1 MLCYERSLF
10 PHRVIRSLSKQ
21 DLRELLL
28 EAFQKWGMPAAI
40 RTDNGSP
47 LGAPSRRV
55 LPLVSL
61 WLAAWGVRHILNR
74 PRMPTDN
81 PNVENNQATSA
92 RWAEIHT
99 CKDLVEVEAKLE
111 EAALYQ
117 RDHFKVSR
125 LKKVTR
131 RALYNRLYDN
141 PRPFNQV
148 KFDPQKAYD
157 LLAKA
162 IYPRK
167 ISANG
172 VITIYDKPFSIGA
185 KHRGLIVFVNFDP
198 LNQQWICLDQH
209 QQIIK
214 TLPDPRFSRQ
224 NLYNLNLCQ

>member
-1 MLCYERSLF
+1 
-10 PHRVIRSLSKQ
+10 
-21 DLRELLL
+21 
-28 EAFQKWGMPAAI
+28 MPQAI

-55 LPLVSL
+55 IPLVSL

-99 CKDLVEVEAKLE
+99 CQSLDQVEAKLE
-111 EAALYQ
+111 EAAQYQ
-117 RDHFKVSR
+117 RDHYKVSR
-125 LKKVTR
+125 LNKVTR
-131 RALYNRLYDN
+131 KALYKRLYNN
-141 PRPFNQV
+141 PKRFEQV
-148 KFDPQKAYD
+148 EFDPQKAYQ

-162 IYPRK
+162 VYPRK

-185 KHRGLIVFVNFDP
+185 KHRAKIVFVVFDP
-198 LNQQWICLDQH
+198 KNLQWICLDQYK
-209 QQIIK
+209 QIIK
-214 TLPDPRFSRQ
+214 VLPDERFNEQ
-224 NLYNLNLCQ
+224 NLYNLNICQ

>member
-1 MLCYERSLF
+1 
-10 PHRVIRSLSKQ
+10 
-21 DLRELLL
+21 
-28 EAFQKWGMPAAI
+28 MPAAI

-55 LPLVSL
+55 IPLVSL
-61 WLAAWGVRHILNR
+61 WLAAWGIRHILNR

-99 CKDLVEVEAKLE
+99 CENLLEVEAKLE

-131 RALYNRLYDN
+131 KALYTNLYDN
-141 PRPFNQV
+141 PKQFSQV

-162 IYPRK
+162 VYPRK

-172 VITIYDKPFSIGA
+172 VITIYDKPFSIGT
-185 KHRGLIVFVNFDP
+185 KHRGLVVFVVFDP
-198 LNQQWICLDQH
+198 LNQQWLCMDQH

-214 TLPDPRFSRQ
+214 VLPDPRFTPQ
-224 NLYNLNLCQ
+224 NLYNLNICQ